1 MKKNVLKWICC
12 TIVLSLI
19 ASNSVL
25 AQRHLFKRLDL
36 STDNAYTWIMAV
48 TASTIVNVAT
58 ESPLVEPTW
67 NWGIVS
73 YDRDMKL
80 YNTFDSDNDNNSE
93 EASTP
98 EALNPTAHNLWS
110 NISAGGKI
118 GYISD
123 FRGSVNYALYGS
135 AHYNFRQLK
144 AGFDLANQKTSRFQ
158 YGGGVLLSFG
168 SIESSTRF
176 IIDCGL
182 RYNIPLSYKGSID
195 GSYKNVLNKG
205 FTSHYSV
212 KLSFGNVGGTSLAM
226 GLGFNCM
233 HYNLFKDESLVG
245 NKSKIHEIA
254 LTIMLFGAS
263 DLKWR

>member
-1 MKKNVLKWICC
+1 MKKIFFKYLLFVL
-12 TIVLSLI
+12 VLSI
-19 ASNSVL
+19 ISANSMM
-25 AQRHLFKRLDL
+25 AQRHLFKRFDVG
-36 STDNAYTWIMAV
+36 TDNVYTYIMAV
-48 TASTIVNVAT
+48 TATAMVNVMT
-58 ESPLVEPTW
+58 ESPLVEPNW

-73 YDRDMKL
+73 TDGDMEL
-80 YNTFDSDNDNNSE
+80 YNSFSTDKEKDSDKRSF
-93 EASTP
+93 P
-98 EALNPTAHNLWS
+98 EALNPTAHNLFS
-110 NISAGGKI
+110 NLSAGGKI

-123 FRGSVNYALYGS
+123 FRGGVNYAIYGS

-182 RYNIPLSYKGSID
+182 RYNTPLSYNGSID
-195 GSYKNVLNKG
+195 GSYKDVLNKG
-205 FTSHYSV
+205 FTSHYSI
-212 KLSFGNVGGTSLAM
+212 KLSFGNVSETSFAV
-226 GLGFNCM
+226 GLGFNYM
-233 HYNLFKDESLVG
+233 HYNLFKDERLVG

-254 LTIMLFGAS
+254 LTIMIFGAH

>member
-1 MKKNVLKWICC
+1 MKQNVLKWICC

-36 STDNAYTWIMAV
+36 GTDNMYTWIMVV
-48 TASTIVNVAT
+48 TASSIVNVVT

-67 NWGIVS
+67 NWGVVS
-73 YDRDMKL
+73 SDGDMKL
-80 YNTFDSDNDNNSE
+80 YNTFDSDKDNNSE
-93 EASTP
+93 EASFP
-98 EALNPTAHNLWS
+98 DALNPTAHNLWS
-110 NISAGGKI
+110 NLTGGCKI

-144 AGFDLANQKTSRFQ
+144 AGYDLANQKTSRFQ
-158 YGGGVLLSFG
+158 YGGGFLLSFG
-168 SIESSTRF
+168 SIESNTRF

-182 RYNIPLSYKGSID
+182 RYNIPLSYKGSLD
-195 GSYKNVLNKG
+195 GSHKDVLNEG
-205 FTSHYSV
+205 LTSHYSA
-212 KLSFGNVGGTSLAM
+212 KLSFGDLGLAV

-233 HYNLFKDESLVG
+233 HYNLFKEPNLAG
-245 NKSKIHEIA
+245 YKNKIHEIA
-254 LTIMLFGAS
+254 LTIMIFGAS